1 MIHTVIFDL
10 DGLLADTE
18 TNWYRVCK
26 ELMGNY
32 GREFTLD
39 AYVRDHSG
47 KTIVDNANLYIKNYE
62 LPLTT
67 EECVEWLVSTEMR
80 YVEQGVPMMEGA
92 MELLQYLKENGYK
105 VILGTSSKL
114 DRALTI
120 LKGNQADVFFDDFVV
135 GYDVERSKPFPD
147 IFLKAAE
154 KAGSKPEECLVLE
167 DSESGIQAAY
177 AAGIPVICIPDLKR
191 PSGGYEAK
199 TTAMMESLH
208 DVIDYLKGDR
218 KSED

>member
-1 MIHTVIFDL
+1 MINTVIFDL

-18 TNWYRVCK
+18 TNWYKVCK
-26 ELMGNY
+26 EMIGNY
-32 GREFTLD
+32 GKEFTLD

-47 KTIVDNANLYIKNYE
+47 KTIVDNANLYIKNYD
-62 LPLTT
+62 LPLST
-67 EECVEWLVSTEMR
+67 EECVEWLVTTEMR
-80 YVEQGVPMMEGA
+80 YVENGVPMMKGA

-120 LKGNQADVFFDDFVV
+120 LKGNQADQYFDDFVV

-154 KAGSKPEECLVLE
+154 KAGAQPEECLVLE

-177 AAGIPVICIPDLKR
+177 AAGIPVICIPDLKK
-191 PSGGYEAK
+191 PSEEYLAK
-199 TTAMMESLH
+199 TTAVMESLF
-208 DVIDYLKGDR
+208 DVIPFLKGAG
-218 KSED
+218 SNED

>member
-18 TNWYRVCK
+18 TNWYKVCK

-32 GREFTLD
+32 GKEFTLD

-47 KTIVDNANLYIKNYE
+47 KTIVDNANLYIKNYD
-62 LPLTT
+62 LPLST

-80 YVEQGVPMMEGA
+80 NVEKGVPMMKRA
-92 MELLQYLKENGYK
+92 MELLSYLKENGYK

-120 LKGNQADVFFDDFVV
+120 LKGNQADRYFDDFVV

-147 IFLKAAE
+147 IFLKAAQ
-154 KAGSKPEECLVLE
+154 KAGSRPEECLVLE

-191 PSGGYEAK
+191 PSEAYEAK
-199 TTAMMESLH
+199 TTAVMESLY
-208 DVIDYLKGDR
+208 DVIPFLEGQKVC
-218 KSED
+218 